1 MRFRTYSGLPFTY
14 EIRKG
19 RNGQYTKE
27 LWIDRRENSKSLE
40 WSSVRLVVR
49 IMYKNM
55 QEYAL

>member
-1 MRFRTYSGLPFTY
+1 MNFRTYSGLPFTY

>member
-1 MRFRTYSGLPFTY
+1 MGENRAD
-14 EIRKG
+14 
-19 RNGQYTKE
+19 KE
-27 LWIDRRENSKSLE
+27 KISVGAERRVCASEPISKSLE